1 MTEPQ
6 QGQKW
11 WVMAAVA
18 VGVFLST
25 IDGSIVNLALP
36 ALTRE
41 LGATFAAVQWVVL
54 AYSFTVASL
63 MLIAT
68 RLSDRYGKQRVY
80 LAGFAVFTLG
90 SLACAL
96 SSSIGVLLAG
106 RVVQSVG
113 ASGLV
118 ALGAAIVT
126 EAFPPTQR
134 GRAMGLVGAI
144 VSVGLVSGPSLG
156 GFILQ
161 ALPWQAIF
169 LVNVPLGLL
178 GAGLTLR
185 FVPNGLP
192 VPGHPF
198 DWRGALLLVGTLL
211 SFLLTVTLGPRAAEP
226 SMFLVVAVLISL
238 AGTLAFVKA
247 ERRARSP
254 IVDLDLFARSDL
266 GVSVFTGWMSFVASS
281 GLVLLVPFF
290 LQDLQGRP
298 PATAGLLMAVP
309 PLVMGLVSP
318 VAGWLSD
325 RVGARPLATLGL
337 GVLMVGYWLV
347 GGLRLDTPAWE
358 YLLRIACVGLGMG
371 LFQSPNSSAIMGAVP
386 RQQLGTASGLL
397 SLSRLLGQATGVALV
412 GAVWAALTH
421 FLDPTQA
428 SDAMLAPLEVQRHAL
443 SWTARGLALF
453 LAAGVLL
460 ALLRWRR
467 ERLAPLG
474 T

>member
-1 MTEPQ
+1 
-6 QGQKW
+6 
-11 WVMAAVA
+11 MAAVA

-36 ALTRE
+36 VLARE
-41 LGATFAAVQWVVL
+41 FGAEFAAVQWIVL
-54 AYSFTVASL
+54 AYSFTVVSL

-68 RLSDRYGKQRVY
+68 RLGDRYGKKRVY
-80 LAGFAVFTLG
+80 LAGFVIFTLG
-90 SLACAL
+90 SLACAA

-134 GRAMGLVGAI
+134 GRAMGLVGSF

-156 GFILQ
+156 GFIL
-161 ALPWQAIF
+161 AVLPWQAIF
-169 LVNVPLGLL
+169 LVNVPLGVL
-178 GAGLTLR
+178 GAALTLR
-185 FVPNGLP
+185 FVPSGPP
-192 VPGHPF
+192 VPGQPF

-211 SFLLTVTLGPRAAEP
+211 SFLLAVTLGPRTTVP
-226 SMFLVVAVLISL
+226 SLLLLAVLLVSL
-238 AGTLAFVKA
+238 VGMLAFVKA
-247 ERRARSP
+247 ERAARVP
-254 IVDLDLFARSDL
+254 IVDLDLFSRSDL
-266 GVSVFTGWMSFVASS
+266 SVNVLTGWMAFVATS

-298 PATAGLLMAVP
+298 PAVAGLLMAVP

-318 VAGWLSD
+318 LAGWLSD
-325 RVGARPLATLGL
+325 RVGTRPLATLGL
-337 GVLMVGYWLV
+337 GVLMLGYLLV

-358 YLLRIACVGLGMG
+358 YLLRIACLGLGMG
-371 LFQSPNSSAIMGAVP
+371 LFQAPNNSAIMGAVA
-386 RQQLGTASGLL
+386 RQQLSTASGLL
-397 SLSRLLGQATGVALV
+397 SLSRLLGQAAGVGLV
-412 GAVWAALTH
+412 GAAWAALTRW
-421 FLDPTQA
+421 LDPTRA
-428 SDAMLAPLEVQRHAL
+428 ADAMLAPLEVQRHAL
-443 SWTARGLALF
+443 AWTARGLALF
-453 LAAGVLL
+453 LAGGVLL
-460 ALLRWRR
+460 ALLHWRR